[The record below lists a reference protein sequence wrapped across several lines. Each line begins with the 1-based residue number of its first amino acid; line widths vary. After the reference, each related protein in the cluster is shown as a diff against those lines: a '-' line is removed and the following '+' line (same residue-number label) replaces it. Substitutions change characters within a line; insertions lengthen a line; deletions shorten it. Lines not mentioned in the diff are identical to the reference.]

1 MTVKMNFN
9 LFGYL
14 IFASVTSITPGPNNL
29 MLFSY
34 GKAYG
39 FNDSRNVMLGIFLGF
54 FLILYLSGYGIAKII
69 TSSHTGELILKIA
82 GSLWMFY
89 LAFVLSKLSMEIKTS
104 NRPKIGFN
112 QAFAQQF
119 VNTKAWVMAIT
130 GASAFMPQ
138 YRNIHLN
145 VFLYAITFGLVGIP
159 SMLIWLKMGD
169 VIAKIIKSEKANR
182 ILGYTM
188 FTLMLVSIAT
198 IWIK

>member
-1 MTVKMNFN
+1 MNFN

-14 IFASVTSITPGPNNL
+14 LFASVTSITPGPNNL

-34 GKAYG
+34 GKTYG
-39 FNDSRNVMLGIFLGF
+39 IYESRKLMFGIFLGF
-54 FLILYLSGYGIAKII
+54 FIMLCLSGYGIAKII
-69 TSSHTGELILKIA
+69 TSSYAGELILKIA

-89 LAFVLSKLSMEIKTS
+89 LAFILSKLSTEINTS
-104 NRPKIGFN
+104 ERRKIGFC
-112 QAFAQQF
+112 QALAQQF
-119 VNTKAWVMAIT
+119 VNSKAWVMAIT

-138 YRNIHLN
+138 YKNIHVN
-145 VFLYAITFGLVGIP
+145 VLLYAITFGLVGIP
-159 SMLIWLKMGD
+159 SMFVWLKMGD

-182 ILGYTM
+182 MLGYSI

>member
-1 MTVKMNFN
+1 MNFN

-14 IFASVTSITPGPNNL
+14 IFASITTITPGPNNL

-34 GKAYG
+34 GKTYG
-39 FNDSRNVMLGIFLGF
+39 IYESRKLMFGIFLGF
-54 FLILYLSGYGIAKII
+54 FIMLYLSGYGIAKII
-69 TSSHTGELILKIA
+69 TSSHTGELFLKVI

-89 LAFVLSKLSMEIKTS
+89 LAFILSKLSTEIEVSKK
-104 NRPKIGFN
+104 PKIGFG

-119 VNTKAWVMAIT
+119 VNSKAWVIAIT

-138 YRNIHLN
+138 FSNIHVN
-145 VFLYAITFGLVGIP
+145 VFLFAIVFAVVGIP
-159 SMLIWLKMGD
+159 SMFVWLKMGD

-188 FTLMLVSIAT
+188 FMLMLVSIAT